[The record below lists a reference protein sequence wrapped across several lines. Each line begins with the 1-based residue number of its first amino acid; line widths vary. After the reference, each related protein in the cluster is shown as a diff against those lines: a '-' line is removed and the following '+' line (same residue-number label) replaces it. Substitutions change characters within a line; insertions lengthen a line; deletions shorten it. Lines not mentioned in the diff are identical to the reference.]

1 MYDIFSGFSLPSDLE
16 IIDSEKLAYN
26 MQNLE
31 VENAMLKNELNVMN
45 REISELLDRLRITE
59 DGMDSIV
66 FIYIRYISFICQ
78 LFLTLLLC
86 QCV

>member
-1 MYDIFSGFSLPSDLE
+1 
-16 IIDSEKLAYN
+16 

-59 DGMDSIV
+59 DGMD
-66 FIYIRYISFICQ
+66 
-78 LFLTLLLC
+78 
-86 QCV
+86 